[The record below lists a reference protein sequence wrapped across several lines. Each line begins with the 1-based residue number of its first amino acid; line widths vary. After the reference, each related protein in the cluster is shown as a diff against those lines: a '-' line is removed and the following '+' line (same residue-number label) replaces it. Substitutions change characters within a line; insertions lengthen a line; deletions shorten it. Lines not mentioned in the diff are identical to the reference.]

1 MLTYVLRERQFQF
14 LQGINPQFPN
24 DATVYIELEPGVPF
38 GGHTGITRHTV
49 RGLGTKARVNLS
61 TGRFVFESSTPLY
74 DPLEATVTTAG
85 TLFQIKGNI
94 ALVQSRCTSLQDL
107 ADLLSRIYYAFPA
120 LLNVYLPDSP
130 VPKYAWGTVGD
141 AKFQWHFEP
150 TEIQSTLKI
159 TSKGH
164 QEQLAVASWRRVS
177 LLAQSRRLMGGL
189 HYFHVACRLL
199 ALGHNRFEFMAEALL
214 NLAKCLQ
221 SLFGESN
228 KKVRSEL
235 TRLGSFSSDDI
246 ERRFIPALILRS
258 KFDVSHVSLSLL
270 SRDQLKVLHRYTD
283 SAEYAFRELL
293 QQLLERVERGEYTL
307 LPDTPV
313 KLPNEKAAIL
323 RRLEK
328 NLKESG

>member
-1 MLTYVLRERQFQF
+1 MFTYVLREREFQF
-14 LQGINPQFPN
+14 LKGTNPQFPN

-49 RGLGTKARVNLS
+49 RGLGIKARVNLS
-61 TGRFVFESSTPLY
+61 TGRFVVESSTPLY
-74 DPLEATVTTAG
+74 DPLEASIAIAG
-85 TLFQIKGNI
+85 TVFQIKGNI
-94 ALVQSRCTSLQDL
+94 ALVQSRCTSQQDL
-107 ADLLSRIYYAFPA
+107 TDLLGKIYYAFPA

-141 AKFQWHFEP
+141 AKFEWHFKP
-150 TEIQSTLKI
+150 TEIQTPLKV
-159 TSKGH
+159 TSKSH
-164 QEQLAVASWRRVS
+164 QEELVLASWRRVS
-177 LLAQSRRLMGGL
+177 LLEQSRRLTGGL

-221 SLFGESN
+221 SLFGEFN
-228 KKVRSEL
+228 EEVRSEL
-235 TRLGSFSSDDI
+235 IKLGSFSSDEI

-293 QQLLERVERGEYTL
+293 QHLLERVERGEYTL

-313 KLPNEKAAIL
+313 KLPSVLIHK
-323 RRLEK
+323 
-328 NLKESG
+328 